1 MTTRTLIGFQYSS
14 NSKVTVLELCS
25 DIAGQ
30 LSITGKVLNSL
41 YNDTTLAKQLIEKGT
56 DSNDIGDTS
65 RIDVSNIVDIDDY
78 TWGVVGTNLGIGYIK
93 FNTLAD
99 YLEMFS
105 VKAWYQYIYMFSE
118 ADNKWYV
125 ASRDNQT
132 WRSLADE
139 L

>member
-41 YNDTTLAKQLIEKGT
+41 YNNTTLAKQLIEKGT
-56 DSNDIGDTS
+56 DPNDTG
-65 RIDVSNIVDIDDY
+65 RIDVSNIVDIDNY
-78 TWGVVGTNLGIGYIK
+78 SWGVVGTNLGIGYIK
-93 FNTLAD
+93 FNTLVD

-105 VKAWYQYIYMFSE
+105 AKTWYQYIYMFSE
-118 ADNKWYV
+118 ADNKWYI